1 MLQIYEKSER
11 MKNIF
16 YIILCTVVFCN
27 VSNASTMFD
36 ASGRYNSTVE
46 YERNRYMR
54 DSAASAAARYYN
66 LRRTDMSVTPY
77 RYDSLNYTRIRKVKG
92 GYGDYSARCSD
103 IGDVSFCH

>member
-1 MLQIYEKSER
+1 

-27 VSNASTMFD
+27 VSNASTMFE

-77 RYDSLNYTRIRKVKG
+77 RYDSLNYTRIRKLESQPE
-92 GYGDYSARCSD
+92 YYSSKCTD
-103 IGDVSFCH
+103 IGDASFCQ